1 MFTLLRFICAL
12 LAAFLWNTTALAS
25 TTNASFAYLV
35 DAAAVDSASP
45 PVFHSY
51 RSFNSELSLGYRRDP
66 VWIRVTLPI
75 SEEDLKPTEVAIRIS
90 PYQLSNIALY
100 QLVDGRWLRTDAG
113 AKAKF
118 RTLNPCLDN
127 QHCFKLNP
135 KAAGP
140 TYVRI
145 QTPTILTASIEVLD
159 FSVMRADSASRL
171 VSRSAATT
179 IAAGLLLLGIFFA
192 ASEKS
197 RLSFAFFLLQSTVFL
212 TLTGTN
218 GLLAEWF
225 PFFHPDKWLLVTQ
238 VALICRTAAFGFLM
252 EALVGSYQSG
262 KTFGRLI
269 KGLYLVQASA
279 ILMILLGYEH
289 WAFPVNLMTLIT
301 LPLIAPFGVLKAH
314 LLPFEI
320 KRVLLV
326 GCMIFLVM
334 LSWGIISSTNFIFE
348 QGSGAVFHGTAD
360 WKLSGLGV
368 AFVLLWLLIAENT
381 RRKIFQASEAQRLE
395 LMISEAKYH
404 EKATKERGMLIDMM
418 THEIKNP
425 LGTIRFAVS
434 ALQKKF
440 KPGSEESERSYR
452 LITSVDRIDSLLE
465 HVALSNKLRN
475 SESEIELERL
485 GICNVI
491 EDVIADSDEPERVE
505 LYTQGESYRLLNRA
519 IFRVAIENL
528 VVNAQKYSDP
538 GTTIQ
543 VSIDTI
549 SPLKVLRITVSNHLL
564 RDAIPDLSQLF
575 DPYYRHSA
583 NSGLPGMGLGLSLV
597 KSAVERLDGIVEV
610 RIVDAIIHFE
620 ITFP

>member
-12 LAAFLWNTTALAS
+12 LAAFLWHTTALAS
-25 TTNASFAYLV
+25 PTNASFAYLV

-45 PVFHSY
+45 PVFDSY
-51 RSFNSELSLGYRRDP
+51 RSFNSELSLGFRKDP

-75 SEEDLKPTEVAIRIS
+75 REEALQQEEVGIRIS
-90 PYQLSNIALY
+90 PYQLTNVALF
-100 QLVDGRWLRTDAG
+100 QFVDGRWLRTDAG
-113 AKAKF
+113 AKAKLSN
-118 RTLNPCLDN
+118 LNPCLDN
-127 QHCFKLNP
+127 QHCFKLNS

-140 TYVRI
+140 SYVRI
-145 QTPTILTASIEVLD
+145 QTPTILTASFEVLD
-159 FSVMRADSASRL
+159 LRAIRSDSASRL
-171 VSRSAATT
+171 VSLSSTTT
-179 IAAGLLLLGIFFA
+179 IASSLLLLGIFFA

-197 RLSFAFFLLQSTVFL
+197 RLSFAFLWLQSTVFL
-212 TLTGTN
+212 YLTGSN

-225 PFFHPDKWLLVTQ
+225 PFIPPDKCVLVTH
-238 VALICRTAAFGFLM
+238 VSLICRTAAFGFLM
-252 EALVGSYQSG
+252 EALVGTYQSG
-262 KTFGRLI
+262 KTFDRLI
-269 KGLYLVQASA
+269 KSVYAVQASA
-279 ILMILLGYEH
+279 TLMIFLGYDYA
-289 WAFPVNLMTLIT
+289 AFQVNLLTLIF
-301 LPLIAPFGVLKAH
+301 LPPIALFGVLKAQTI
-314 LLPFEI
+314 PIET

-326 GCMIFLVM
+326 GCAIFIIVLF
-334 LSWGIISSTNFIFE
+334 WGISSRTNFIF
-348 QGSGAVFHGTAD
+348 QPGSGVASRDFAD
-360 WKLSGLGV
+360 WKMTGLGV
-368 AFVLLWLLIAENT
+368 ALVLLWFLIAENA
-381 RRKIFQASEAQRLE
+381 RRKFLQVNEAQRLE
-395 LMISEAKYH
+395 LMISEAKHH

-425 LGTIRFAVS
+425 LSTIRFAVS

-440 KPGSEESERSYR
+440 IPGSEESQRSYR
-452 LITSVDRIDSLLE
+452 LITSIDRIDSLLE

-505 LYTQGESYRLLNRA
+505 LYAQGESYRLLNRA

-528 VVNAQKYSDP
+528 VGNAQKYSDP

-549 SPLKVLRITVSNHLL
+549 SPLEVLRITVSNHLL

-575 DPYYRHSA
+575 DPYYRHAA
-583 NSGLPGMGLGLSLV
+583 NSGRPGMGLGLSLV

-610 RIVDAIIHFE
+610 RVVSDIIHFE

>member
-12 LAAFLWNTTALAS
+12 LAAFLWHTTALAS

-45 PVFHSY
+45 PVFDSY
-51 RSFNSELSLGYRRDP
+51 RSFNSELSLGFRKVP

-75 SEEDLKPTEVAIRIS
+75 SEEALQREEVGIRIS
-90 PYQLSNIALY
+90 PYQLTNVALF
-100 QLVDGRWLRTDAG
+100 QFVDGRWLRTDAG
-113 AKAKF
+113 AKAKLSN
-118 RTLNPCLDN
+118 LNPCLDN
-127 QHCFKLNP
+127 EHCFKLNP

-140 TYVRI
+140 SYVRI
-145 QTPTILTASIEVLD
+145 QTPTILTASFEVLD
-159 FSVMRADSASRL
+159 LRAIRSDSASRL
-171 VSRSAATT
+171 VSLSSTTT
-179 IAAGLLLLGIFFA
+179 IASSLLLLGIFFV

-197 RLSFAFFLLQSTVFL
+197 RLSFAFLSLQSTVFL
-212 TLTGTN
+212 YLTGSN

-225 PFFHPDKWLLVTQ
+225 PFIPPDICVLVTH
-238 VALICRTAAFGFLM
+238 VSLICRTAAFGFLM
-252 EALVGSYQSG
+252 EALVGTYQSG
-262 KTFGRLI
+262 KTFDRLI
-269 KGLYLVQASA
+269 KSVYSVQASA
-279 ILMILLGYEH
+279 TLMIFLGYEYA
-289 WAFPVNLMTLIT
+289 AFPVNLLTLIF
-301 LPLIAPFGVLKAH
+301 LPPIALFGVIKAQTI
-314 LLPFEI
+314 PIET

-326 GCMIFLVM
+326 GCAIFILV
-334 LSWGIISSTNFIFE
+334 LFWGISSRTNFIFE
-348 QGSGAVFHGTAD
+348 PGSGVASRDFAD
-360 WKLSGLGV
+360 WKMTGLGV
-368 AFVLLWLLIAENT
+368 ALVLLWLLIAENA
-381 RRKIFQASEAQRLE
+381 RRKFLQVNEAQRLE

-404 EKATKERGMLIDMM
+404 EEATKERGMLIDMM

-452 LITSVDRIDSLLE
+452 LITSIDRIDSLLE

-505 LYTQGESYRLLNRA
+505 LYTQGESYRLLNRV

-583 NSGLPGMGLGLSLV
+583 NSGLPGVGLGLSLV

-610 RIVDAIIHFE
+610 RIVSDIIHFE

>member
-1 MFTLLRFICAL
+1 
-12 LAAFLWNTTALAS
+12 
-25 TTNASFAYLV
+25 
-35 DAAAVDSASP
+35 
-45 PVFHSY
+45 
-51 RSFNSELSLGYRRDP
+51 
-66 VWIRVTLPI
+66 
-75 SEEDLKPTEVAIRIS
+75 
-90 PYQLSNIALY
+90 
-100 QLVDGRWLRTDAG
+100 
-113 AKAKF
+113 
-118 RTLNPCLDN
+118 
-127 QHCFKLNP
+127 
-135 KAAGP
+135 
-140 TYVRI
+140 
-145 QTPTILTASIEVLD
+145 
-159 FSVMRADSASRL
+159 
-171 VSRSAATT
+171 
-179 IAAGLLLLGIFFA
+179 
-192 ASEKS
+192 
-197 RLSFAFFLLQSTVFL
+197 
-212 TLTGTN
+212 
-218 GLLAEWF
+218 
-225 PFFHPDKWLLVTQ
+225 
-238 VALICRTAAFGFLM
+238 
-252 EALVGSYQSG
+252 
-262 KTFGRLI
+262 
-269 KGLYLVQASA
+269 
-279 ILMILLGYEH
+279 
-289 WAFPVNLMTLIT
+289 
-301 LPLIAPFGVLKAH
+301 
-314 LLPFEI
+314 
-320 KRVLLV
+320 
-326 GCMIFLVM
+326 
-334 LSWGIISSTNFIFE
+334 
-348 QGSGAVFHGTAD
+348 VFHGTAD